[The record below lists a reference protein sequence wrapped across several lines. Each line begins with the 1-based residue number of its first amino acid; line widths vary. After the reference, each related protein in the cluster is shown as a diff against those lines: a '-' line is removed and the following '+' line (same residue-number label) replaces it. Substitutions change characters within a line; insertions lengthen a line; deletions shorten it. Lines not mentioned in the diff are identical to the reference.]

1 MERRWIINQEA
12 TNDQIELLS
21 DSLGYSK
28 VLCNLLIQRGIT
40 SKEDALSF
48 FNPKL
53 ADLHDPFLMKD
64 MDKAIER
71 LDLAIKKKEKI
82 LVYGDYDVDGTTS
95 VALVYSFLSDYC
107 KDIFYYIPD
116 RYQEGY
122 GVSLKG
128 IEYAAENDYS
138 LMIVLDCGIKAVEK
152 IAEAKEKG
160 VDIIICDH
168 HTPGESLPD
177 AIAVLDPKR
186 EDCPYPCEFLS
197 GCGVGF
203 KLVQAY
209 CQKNNIPLENAYKL
223 LDLLCVSIASDIVP
237 IIGENRILAS
247 EGIKRLNKTPCVGLQ
262 TIKNLANIEKDLT
275 INDIVFKMGPRIN
288 AAGRVESG
296 NQSVELLVVKDPK
309 KSKEI
314 GDRINHIN
322 NERKKIDHTI
332 TDEALDEIKNSQDLK
347 DRKSTVLFNKEWH
360 KGVIGIVASRLI
372 ETYYRPTVILTESN
386 GLEGLATGSARSVE
400 GYDLYNAISECSEYL
415 ENYGGHKYAAG
426 LTLKTENIEAF
437 TEKFEK
443 HVASTINE
451 DMLTPQLHV
460 DSEISFDEI
469 DEDFFEKLLLF
480 APFGPQNLS
489 PIFVTKGVVDYGAS
503 KTVGKNRE
511 HLKLVI
517 TDTPRSSYPKSINAI
532 GFGMGH
538 LHERIH
544 SGEKFDIC
552 YVLQENIYM
561 GNREIQLLVKD
572 IKFSE

>member
-1 MERRWIINQEA
+1 MERRWIINHEA
-12 TNDQIELLS
+12 TDDQIELLS
-21 DSLGYSK
+21 DSLEYSK

-40 SKEDALSF
+40 TKEDAISF
-48 FNPKL
+48 FNPNL
-53 ADLHDPFLMKD
+53 SDLHDPFLMKD
-64 MDKAIER
+64 MDKAIAR
-71 LDLAIKKKEKI
+71 LDVALERKEKI

-95 VALVYSFLSDYC
+95 VALVYSFLKTYC

-128 IEYAAENDYS
+128 IEYAAENGYS

-152 IAEAKEKG
+152 IAVANEKN

-168 HTPGESLPD
+168 HTPGDSLPN
-177 AIAVLDPKR
+177 AVAVLDPKR
-186 EDCPYPCEFLS
+186 KDCSYPCEFLS

-203 KLVQAY
+203 KLVHGY
-209 CQKNNIPLENAYKL
+209 CQKNNIPLENIYKL

-247 EGIKRLNKTPCVGLQ
+247 EGLKRLNKTPCVGLQ

-296 NQSVELLVVKDPK
+296 NQSVELLVVEDPK
-309 KSKEI
+309 ESKDI

-332 TDEALDEIKNSQDLK
+332 TDEALEEIKNSEALK
-347 DRKSTVLFNKEWH
+347 DKKSTVLFNTKWH

-400 GYDLYNAISECSEYL
+400 GYDLYSAISECSEYL

-437 TEKFEK
+437 TNKFEK
-443 HVASTINE
+443 YVASTIKD
-451 DMLTPQLHV
+451 DMLTPQIHV
-460 DSEISFDEI
+460 DAEISFDEI
-469 DEDFFEKLLLF
+469 NEDFFEKLLLF

-489 PIFVTKGVVDYGAS
+489 PVFVTRGVVDYGSS

-517 TDTPRSSYPKSINAI
+517 TDTPTSSYPRSTNAI
-532 GFGMGH
+532 AFNMGH
-538 LHERIH
+538 LHSRIH

-552 YVLQENIYM
+552 YALQENVYM
-561 GNREIQLLVKD
+561 GVREIQLLVRD

>member
-1 MERRWIINQEA
+1 MERRWIINHEA
-12 TNDQIELLS
+12 TDDQIELLS
-21 DSLGYSK
+21 DSLEYSK

-40 SKEDALSF
+40 TKEDAISF

-53 ADLHDPFLMKD
+53 SDLHDPFLMKD
-64 MDKAIER
+64 MDKAIAR
-71 LDLAIKKKEKI
+71 LDVALEKKEKI

-95 VALVYSFLSDYC
+95 VALVYSFLKTYC

-128 IEYAAENDYS
+128 IEYAAENGYS

-152 IAEAKEKG
+152 IAVANEKN

-168 HTPGESLPD
+168 HTPGDSLPN
-177 AIAVLDPKR
+177 AVAVLDPKR

-203 KLVQAY
+203 KLVHGY
-209 CQKNNIPLENAYKL
+209 CQKNNIPLENIYKL

-247 EGIKRLNKTPCVGLQ
+247 EGLKRLNKTPCVGLQ

-309 KSKEI
+309 KSKDI

-332 TDEALDEIKNSQDLK
+332 TDEALEEIKNSEALK
-347 DRKSTVLFNKEWH
+347 DKKSTVLFNTKWH

-400 GYDLYNAISECSEYL
+400 GYDLYSAISECSEYL

-437 TEKFEK
+437 TNKFEK
-443 HVASTINE
+443 HVASTIKD
-451 DMLTPQLHV
+451 DMLTPQIHV
-460 DSEISFDEI
+460 DAEISFDEI
-469 DEDFFEKLLLF
+469 NEDFFEKLLLF

-489 PIFVTKGVVDYGAS
+489 PVFVTRGVVDYGSS

-517 TDTPRSSYPKSINAI
+517 TDTPTSSYPKSINAI
-532 GFGMGH
+532 AFNMGH
-538 LHERIH
+538 LHSRIH
-544 SGEKFDIC
+544 SGEKFDVC
-552 YVLQENIYM
+552 YALQENVYM
-561 GNREIQLLVKD
+561 GVREIQLLVRD
-572 IKFSE
+572 IKFLE